1 MSKVIGIDLG
11 TTNSCVA
18 VLDGKDSK
26 VIENA
31 EGARTTPSMVA
42 FTDSG
47 ERLVGQ
53 AAKRQAVTNPENTLF
68 AIKRLIGRRFDDPLT
83 KKDMG
88 LVPYKIVA
96 GDNGDA
102 WVNAQGKNY
111 SPSQVSAFI
120 LQKMKETAEN
130 YLGEKVTQAV
140 ITVPAYFNDS
150 QRQATKDAGKIAGL
164 EVLRI
169 INEPTAAALAYG
181 MEKKGAGIIAV
192 YDLGGGTFDISVLE
206 IGDGVFEVKSTNGDT
221 FLGGED
227 FDARIMDY
235 LSEEF
240 KKDSGIDLRK
250 DKLALQRLKE
260 AAEKAKMELS
270 SAMQT
275 EVNLPFI
282 TADQT
287 GPKHLAIK
295 LTRAKLESLVDDL
308 IERTM
313 EPCRKALKD
322 AGLKASDINEVIL
335 VGGMT
340 RMPKIIEKVKEHFGR
355 EPHRGVNPDEVVAI
369 GAAIQGA
376 VLKGEVKD
384 VLLLD
389 VTPLSLGIETL
400 GGVFTRLIDRNTTIP
415 TKKSQTFSTAEDGQ
429 TAVTIR
435 VFQGERE
442 MAADNKLLG
451 QFDLVGI
458 PPAPRGMPQIEV
470 TFDIDAN
477 GIVNVQAKDK
487 ATNKEQQIRI
497 QASGGLSDSD
507 IQKMVKD
514 AESHAA
520 EDKKRRALVEA
531 RNHADSTIHGAEK
544 QLKEAGDKVAAGDK
558 DAVEG
563 AIAALKAEMDSENAD
578 AIKAKTDA
586 LLQALMKV
594 GEAMYKAAAEQG
606 QGAAPGGDSGA
617 QAGGDAGGAQERSS
631 GSDEK
636 VVDADF
642 EEVDDR
648 KGKSA

>member
-18 VLDGKDSK
+18 VMEGSQAK

-31 EGARTTPSMVA
+31 EGQRTTPSMVA
-42 FTDSG
+42 FTPSG

-68 AIKRLIGRRFDDPLT
+68 AIKRLLGRRFDD
-83 KKDMG
+83 KVVQQNSKN
-88 LVPYKIVA
+88 VPYKLVK

-102 WVNAQGKNY
+102 WVESQGKKY
-111 SPSQVSAFI
+111 APSQISAFI
-120 LQKMKETAEN
+120 LQKMKETAEA
-130 YLGEKVTQAV
+130 YLGETVTQAV

-181 MEKKGAGIIAV
+181 LERKGTGTIAV
-192 YDLGGGTFDISVLE
+192 YDLGGGTFDVSILE

-227 FDARIMDY
+227 FDHRIIDF
-235 LSEEF
+235 LADEF
-240 KKDSGIDLRK
+240 KKEQGIDLRS
-250 DKLALQRLKE
+250 DRLALQRLKE
-260 AAEKAKMELS
+260 AAEKAKIELS
-270 SAMQT
+270 SASQT
-275 EVNLPFI
+275 DVNLPFI

-287 GPKHLAIK
+287 GPKHLNIT
-295 LTRAKLESLVDDL
+295 LTRAKLEQLVDDL
-308 IERTM
+308 VQRTM
-313 EPCRKALKD
+313 EPCRKALAD
-322 AGLKASDINEVIL
+322 AGVKSSDIDEVVL

-340 RMPKIIEKVKEHFGR
+340 RMPKVIETVKSFFGR

-369 GAAIQGA
+369 GAAIQGG

-415 TKKSQTFSTAEDGQ
+415 TRKSQTFSTAEDSQG
-429 TAVTIR
+429 AVTIR

-442 MAADNKLLG
+442 MAADNKILG

-458 PPAPRGMPQIEV
+458 PPAPRGVPQVEV

-477 GIVNVQAKDK
+477 GIVQVTAKDK

-497 QASGGLSDSD
+497 QASGGLSDAD
-507 IQKMVKD
+507 IDKMVKD
-514 AESHAA
+514 AEANAA
-520 EDKKRRALVEA
+520 ADKAKRDLVEA
-531 RNHADSTIHGAEK
+531 RNQADALIYSTEK
-544 QLKEAGDKVAAGDK
+544 TLTELGDKAAASDKEAIEH
-558 DAVEG
+558 AVVELK
-563 AIAALKAEMDSENAD
+563 AALGSENAEE
-578 AIKAKTDA
+578 IKTKT
-586 LLQALMKV
+586 QALTEVSMKL
-594 GEAMYKAAAEQG
+594 GEAMYKAQQEQ
-606 QGAAPGGDSGA
+606 AAPEGA
-617 QAGGDAGGAQERSS
+617 EAGGHANAEA
-631 GSDEK
+631 DEK

-642 EEVDDR
+642 TEVNEEDR
-648 KGKSA
+648 KAG